1 MIVQLQR
8 YVIEQTHN
16 IQGRVVGSRY
26 GYAIALR
33 RHWWSRKKY
42 LSLIQDWQTALDD
55 EEKPCLVE
63 LQDNIKDATR
73 FTDKP
78 NGIMYSKAAAETI
91 IAMIKS
97 RPDKFI
103 LR

>member
-42 LSLIQDWQTALDD
+42 LNLIQDWQTALDD

-73 FTDKP
+73 FSGNS
-78 NGIMYSKAAAETI
+78 NGMHSKAAAETI
-91 IAMIKS
+91 VAMIKS

>member
-1 MIVQLQR
+1 MRVKLQR

-33 RHWWSRKKY
+33 RHWWSKKKY
-42 LSLIQDWQTALDD
+42 LNLIQDWHTALDD
-55 EEKPCLVE
+55 EEMPCLVE

-73 FTDKP
+73 FTDKS
-78 NGIMYSKAAAETI
+78 NGMNSKAAAETI
-91 IAMIKS
+91 VAMIKS

>member
-1 MIVQLQR
+1 MKIKLQR
-8 YVIEQTHN
+8 YTIEQTHN

-42 LSLIQDWQTALDD
+42 LRLIQDWQTALDD

-73 FTDKP
+73 FND
-78 NGIMYSKAAAETI
+78 NSNDMHSKAAAETI
-91 IAMIKS
+91 VAMIKS

>member
-1 MIVQLQR
+1 MKIRLQR
-8 YVIEQTHN
+8 YTIEQTNN

-42 LSLIQDWQTALDD
+42 LNLIQDWQAALDD

-63 LQDNIKDATR
+63 LQDKIKYATR
-73 FTDKP
+73 FSDNT
-78 NGIMYSKAAAETI
+78 NGMHSKAAAETI
-91 IAMIKS
+91 VAMIKS

>member
-1 MIVQLQR
+1 MRVKLQR

-26 GYAIALR
+26 GYAIAIK

-42 LSLIQDWQTALDD
+42 LNLIQDWQTALDD

-63 LQDNIKDATR
+63 FHDNIKDATR
-73 FTDKP
+73 FSDNS
-78 NGIMYSKAAAETI
+78 NGMHSKAAADTI
-91 IAMIKS
+91 VAMIKS